1 MKSLFFLLLVFIFAY
16 PQPILAESDRMVYEK
31 NSIIYIGNVKIT
43 KGNEVLTADKVII
56 YLDENKK
63 ANSAEA
69 EGKVLYRDEKRTAK
83 ADKAFYD
90 FKKDIVQLIG
100 NARIE
105 EGPNFVEADE
115 IIYYRKEE
123 RAIAL
128 SKNKRVRS
136 FYVEEK
142 EKK

>member
-1 MKSLFFLLLVFIFAY
+1 MRSLLFLLILFIFTY
-16 PQPILAESDRMVYEK
+16 SQPILAEADKMVYER
-31 NSIIYIGNVKIT
+31 NSITYIGNVKIT
-43 KGNEVLTADKVII
+43 KGNELLTADKVII
-56 YLDENKK
+56 YLDENRK

-69 EGKVLYRDEKRTAK
+69 EGKVFYTDGKRIAK

-90 FKKDIVQLIG
+90 FKKDIVQLVG
-100 NARIE
+100 NAKVE

-115 IIYYRKEE
+115 IVYYRKEE
-123 RAIAL
+123 RAIAI
-128 SKNKRVRS
+128 SKSKRVRS

>member
-1 MKSLFFLLLVFIFAY
+1 MKSLLFLLMLFIFAY
-16 PQPILAESDRMVYEK
+16 SQPILAEADKMVYEK
-31 NSIIYIGNVKIT
+31 NSIIYIGDVKIT

-56 YLDENKK
+56 YLDENRK
-63 ANSAEA
+63 ANFVEA

-90 FKKDIVQLIG
+90 FKKDIVQLVG

-123 RAIAL
+123 RAIAI
-128 SKNKRVRS
+128 SKSKRVRS

>member
-16 PQPILAESDRMVYEK
+16 SQPILAEADRMVYEK
-31 NSIIYIGNVKIT
+31 NSIIYIGNVRVI

-56 YLDENKK
+56 YLDENRK

-100 NARIE
+100 NARVE

-123 RAIAL
+123 RAIAV

>member
-1 MKSLFFLLLVFIFAY
+1 MKSLFFLLMLFIFAY
-16 PQPILAESDRMVYEK
+16 SQPILAEADRMVYEK

-56 YLDENKK
+56 YLDENRK

-90 FKKDIVQLIG
+90 FKKDIVQFIG
-100 NARIE
+100 NARVE

-128 SKNKRVRS
+128 SKNRKVRS

-142 EKK
+142 ERK

>member
-1 MKSLFFLLLVFIFAY
+1 MKSLLVLLILFIFAY
-16 PQPILAESDRMVYEK
+16 SQPILAEADRMVYEK
-31 NSIIYIGNVKIT
+31 NSIIYIGNVKMT
-43 KGNEVLTADKVII
+43 KGNELLTADKVII

-69 EGKVLYRDEKRTAK
+69 EGKVFYTDGKRIAK

-90 FKKDIVQLIG
+90 FKKDIVQLIS
-100 NARIE
+100 NAKVE
-105 EGPNFVEADE
+105 EGSNFVEADE

-123 RAIAL
+123 RAIAI
-128 SKNKRVRS
+128 SKNKKVRS

>member
-1 MKSLFFLLLVFIFAY
+1 MKILFLVFLLFIFAY
-16 PQPILAESDRMVYEK
+16 SQPILAESDRMVYEK
-31 NSIIYIGNVKIT
+31 NSIVYIGNVKVT

-56 YLDENKK
+56 YLDENRK

-83 ADKAFYD
+83 ADKAVYD

-100 NARIE
+100 NARVE

-115 IIYYRKEE
+115 IIYYRKED
-123 RAIAL
+123 RAVAI

>member
-16 PQPILAESDRMVYEK
+16 SQPILAESDRMVYEK

-56 YLDENKK
+56 YLDENRK

-90 FKKDIVQLIG
+90 LKKDIVQLIG
-100 NARIE
+100 NARVE
-105 EGPNFVEADE
+105 EGLNFVEADE
-115 IIYYRKEE
+115 IVYYRKEE
-123 RAIAL
+123 RAIAI

>member
-1 MKSLFFLLLVFIFAY
+1 MRSLLFLLILFIFAY
-16 PQPILAESDRMVYEK
+16 SQPILAEADRMVYER

-69 EGKVLYRDEKRTAK
+69 EGKVFYTDGKRIAK

-90 FKKDIVQLIG
+90 FKKDIVQLVG
-100 NARIE
+100 NAKVE
-105 EGPNFVEADE
+105 EGPSFVEADE
-115 IIYYRKEE
+115 IVYYRKEE
-123 RAIAL
+123 RAIAI
-128 SKNKRVRS
+128 SKSKRVRS

>member
-16 PQPILAESDRMVYEK
+16 SQPILAEADRMVYEK
-31 NSIIYIGNVKIT
+31 NSIIYIGNVRVI

-56 YLDENKK
+56 YLDENRK

-100 NARIE
+100 NARVE

-123 RAIAL
+123 RAIAV
-128 SKNKRVRS
+128 SKNKRIRS

>member
-1 MKSLFFLLLVFIFAY
+1 MKSLLFLLILFIFAY
-16 PQPILAESDRMVYEK
+16 SQPILAEADRMVYEN

-43 KGNEVLTADKVII
+43 KGNELLTADKVII
-56 YLDENKK
+56 YLDENRK

-69 EGKVLYRDEKRTAK
+69 EGKVFYTDGKRTAK

-90 FKKDIVQLIG
+90 FKKDIVQLVG
-100 NARIE
+100 NARVE

-115 IIYYRKEE
+115 IVYYRKEE
-123 RAIAL
+123 RAIAV

>member
-1 MKSLFFLLLVFIFAY
+1 MKSLFFLLMLFIFAY
-16 PQPILAESDRMVYEK
+16 SQPISAESDRMVYEK
-31 NSIIYIGNVKIT
+31 NSIIYIGNVRVT

-56 YLDENKK
+56 YLDENRK

-100 NARIE
+100 NARVE

-115 IIYYRKEE
+115 IVYYRKEE
-123 RAIAL
+123 RAIAI
-128 SKNKRVRS
+128 SKNRKVRS

>member
-1 MKSLFFLLLVFIFAY
+1 MKSLLVLLILFIFAY
-16 PQPILAESDRMVYEK
+16 SQPILAEADRMVYEK
-31 NSIIYIGNVKIT
+31 NSIIYIGNVKMT
-43 KGNEVLTADKVII
+43 KGNELLTADKVII
-56 YLDENKK
+56 HLDENKK

-69 EGKVLYRDEKRTAK
+69 EGKVFYTDGKRIAK

-90 FKKDIVQLIG
+90 FKKDIVQLIS
-100 NARIE
+100 NAKVE
-105 EGPNFVEADE
+105 EGSNFVEADE

-123 RAIAL
+123 RAIAI
-128 SKNKRVRS
+128 SKNKKVRS

>member
-1 MKSLFFLLLVFIFAY
+1 MKSLFFLLILFIFAY
-16 PQPILAESDRMVYEK
+16 SQPILAESDRMVYER

-43 KGNEVLTADKVII
+43 KDNEVLTADKVII
-56 YLDENKK
+56 YLDENRK

-100 NARIE
+100 NARVE

-115 IIYYRKEE
+115 IVYYRKEE
-123 RAIAL
+123 RAIAA
-128 SKNKRVRS
+128 SKNRKVRS

>member
-1 MKSLFFLLLVFIFAY
+1 MKSLFFLLILFIFAY
-16 PQPILAESDRMVYEK
+16 SQPILAESDRMVYER

-43 KGNEVLTADKVII
+43 KDNEVLTADKVII
-56 YLDENKK
+56 YLDENRK

-90 FKKDIVQLIG
+90 LKKDIVQLIG
-100 NARIE
+100 NARVE

-123 RAIAL
+123 RAIAV
-128 SKNKRVRS
+128 SKNRKVRS

>member
-1 MKSLFFLLLVFIFAY
+1 MKSLLFLLMLFIFAY
-16 PQPILAESDRMVYEK
+16 SQPILAEADKMVYEK

-56 YLDENKK
+56 YLDENRK
-63 ANSAEA
+63 ANFVEA

-90 FKKDIVQLIG
+90 FKKDIVQLVG

-123 RAIAL
+123 RAIAI
-128 SKNKRVRS
+128 SKSKRVRS

>member
-1 MKSLFFLLLVFIFAY
+1 MKSLFFLLMLFIFAY
-16 PQPILAESDRMVYEK
+16 SQPILAESDRMVYER

-43 KGNEVLTADKVII
+43 KDNEVLTADKVII
-56 YLDENKK
+56 YLDENRK

-100 NARIE
+100 NARVE

-115 IIYYRKEE
+115 IVYYRKED
-123 RAIAL
+123 RAVAI
-128 SKNKRVRS
+128 SKNRKVRS

>member
-1 MKSLFFLLLVFIFAY
+1 MKSLLVLLVLFIFAY
-16 PQPILAESDRMVYEK
+16 SQPILAEADRMVYEK
-31 NSIIYIGNVKIT
+31 NSIIYIGNVKMT
-43 KGNEVLTADKVII
+43 KGNELLTADKVII

-69 EGKVLYRDEKRTAK
+69 EGKVFYTDGKRIAK

-90 FKKDIVQLIG
+90 FKKDIVQLIS
-100 NARIE
+100 NAKVE
-105 EGPNFVEADE
+105 EGSNFVEADE

-123 RAIAL
+123 RAIAI
-128 SKNKRVRS
+128 SKNKKVRS

>member
-1 MKSLFFLLLVFIFAY
+1 MLFIFAY
-16 PQPILAESDRMVYEK
+16 SQPILAEADRMVYER

-56 YLDENKK
+56 YLDENRK

-100 NARIE
+100 NARVE

-115 IIYYRKEE
+115 IVYYRKEE
-123 RAIAL
+123 RAIAV
-128 SKNKRVRS
+128 SKNKGLEAFMWKRRRKNEQGS
-136 FYVEEK
+136 AYR
-142 EKK
+142 

>member
-1 MKSLFFLLLVFIFAY
+1 MKSLFFLLMLFIFAY
-16 PQPILAESDRMVYEK
+16 SQPISAESDRMVYER
-31 NSIIYIGNVKIT
+31 NSIIYTGNVKIT
-43 KGNEVLTADKVII
+43 KGNELLTADKVII
-56 YLDENKK
+56 YLDENRK

-100 NARIE
+100 NARVE

-115 IIYYRKEE
+115 IVYYRKEE
-123 RAIAL
+123 RAIAI
-128 SKNKRVRS
+128 SKNRKVRS